1 MSIKSSTP
9 IERRRKPDDVRE
21 EALAIGRRLLAHG
34 GPGAITLKAI
44 GAEMGMSHANLIHH
58 FGSAEAFQDQLKS
71 ALVQELTENATALV
85 HRYRAGQVRIAD
97 IVDTVFAAYSSGGI
111 GTLVAWSAMTKTGQQ
126 DHRLGQAI
134 LELVTVLE
142 AVMAGPQASSR
153 ARAAVCL
160 ATFMALGNSLIG
172 NSLAKTMGSDAGEI
186 RDLTVRILEQLYKA
200 SP

>member
-9 IERRRKPDDVRE
+9 IERRRKPDAVRE
-21 EALAIGRRLLAHG
+21 EALATGRRLLALG

-71 ALVQELTENATALV
+71 VLVQELTENATALV
-85 HRYRAGQVRIAD
+85 HRYRAGEVKIAD

-126 DHRLGQAI
+126 DHRLNQAI
-134 LELVTVLE
+134 LELLTVLE
-142 AVMAGPQASSR
+142 GVMAGPQASSR

-160 ATFMALGNSLIG
+160 VTFMGLGNSLIG
-172 NSLAKTMGSDAGEI
+172 NALAKTMGCERGEM
-186 RDLTVRILEQLYKA
+186 RDLTVWILEQLHKA
-200 SP
+200 SS

>member
-9 IERRRKPDDVRE
+9 IERRRKPDAVRE
-21 EALAIGRRLLAHG
+21 EALATGRRLLAQG

-71 ALVQELTENATALV
+71 ALVQELTQNATALV

-111 GTLVAWSAMTKTGQQ
+111 GTLVAWSAMTKTGHE
-126 DHRLGQAI
+126 DHGLNQAI

-142 AVMAGPQASSR
+142 GIMAGPQASSR
-153 ARAAVCL
+153 ARAAVSL
-160 ATFMALGNSLIG
+160 VTFLALGESLIG
-172 NSLAKTMGSDAGEI
+172 DSLAKTMGSDKNEM
-186 RDLTVRILEQLYKA
+186 RDLTVWILEQLHNA
-200 SP
+200 CG

>member
-1 MSIKSSTP
+1 MSIRSSTS

-111 GTLVAWSAMTKTGQQ
+111 GTLVAWSAMTKTGRE
-126 DHRLGQAI
+126 DHGLNQAI

-142 AVMAGPQASSR
+142 GGMDGPLASSR
-153 ARAAVCL
+153 ARAAVSL
-160 ATFMALGNSLIG
+160 VTFLALGESLIG
-172 NSLAKTMGSDAGEI
+172 DSLAKTMGSDKNEM
-186 RDLTVRILEQLYKA
+186 RDLTVWILEQLHNA
-200 SP
+200 CG

>member
-9 IERRRKPDDVRE
+9 IERRRKPDAVRE
-21 EALAIGRRLLAHG
+21 EALATGRRLLAQR

-58 FGSAEAFQDQLKS
+58 FGSAEAFQEQLKS
-71 ALVQELTENATALV
+71 TLVQELTQTVTGLV

-111 GTLVAWSAMTKTGQQ
+111 GTLVAWSAMTSTGRE
-126 DHRLGQAI
+126 DHGLNQAI

-142 AVMAGPQASSR
+142 GGMAGPQALSR

-160 ATFMALGNSLIG
+160 VTYLALGNSLIG
-172 NSLAKTMGSDAGEI
+172 GSLAKTMGSDKSVM
-186 RDLTVRILEQLYKA
+186 RDLTVWVLEQLHKA
-200 SP
+200 GP